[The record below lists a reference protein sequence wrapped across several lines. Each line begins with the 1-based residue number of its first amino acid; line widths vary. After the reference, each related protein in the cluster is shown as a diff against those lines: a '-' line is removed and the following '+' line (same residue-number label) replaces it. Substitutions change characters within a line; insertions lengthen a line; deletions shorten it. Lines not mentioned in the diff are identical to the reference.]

1 MAARLKI
8 ILLIL
13 SCGFIFFG
21 CQQKPTRA
29 LEESVNVFNRPILL
43 LDTRRSL
50 DYVSYH
56 VSGANNVWWAD
67 FASIDPKTQN
77 SRKRRYVFDRDLA
90 PMIERLANRGVSPEK
105 TVYLIGY
112 KQDST
117 ENKRWAWL
125 LKLLEVGDVKM
136 ISMDDARKKFG
147 GRLADPDSE
156 KPWTLKTSLEFQY
169 EFIINRAPDCFLNF
183 IDTKCS

>member
-1 MAARLKI
+1 MVKNIVQSILI
-8 ILLIL
+8 IGFGMVLLN
-13 SCGFIFFG
+13 

-29 LEESVNVFNRPILL
+29 LEESVNVFNRPVLL

-56 VSGANNVWWAD
+56 VSGANNVWWHD
-67 FASIDPKTQN
+67 FVTIDSKSSN
-77 SRKRRYVFDRDLA
+77 SRKRRYIFDKDLA
-90 PMIERLANRGVSPEK
+90 PLIERLANRGVSPEK

-125 LKLLEVGDVKM
+125 LKLLDIGEVKM
-136 ISMDDARKKFG
+136 ISQDEARKKFS
-147 GRLADPDSE
+147 GRRADPAAE
-156 KPWTLKTSLEFQY
+156 PPWTLKTSIEFQY
-169 EFIINRAPDCFLNF
+169 EFIINKAQDCFLNY
-183 IDTKCS
+183 IDGKCM